1 MYQGY
6 QDKLSLRGF
15 CTLTRFP
22 RGCLRY
28 QLEPQEQRQARLK
41 LVEQERQQVND
52 IALQH
57 QRFGYRGVYVEL
69 NKLYHLG
76 RERVRKSMA
85 ELGLKKERPKRQR
98 KPAPEFSSSCD
109 LPPGRKVQ
117 IDATRFELKQ
127 GIAWKY
133 LVQDVS
139 SRACLAIHT
148 VRSLSQEAAS
158 AALLEAEQVL
168 RKQGI
173 SDPLVIQSD
182 GGSDFTSHYFQDTCL
197 SLGAS
202 WHRCRVSEKGGMGI
216 LERLNRTLKWDFVFW
231 HEVDTF
237 EDLQKLDSEFKAWYN
252 QQRIHSAI
260 NYQTP
265 WQKLLD
271 DVRLSYSVG

>member
-1 MYQGY
+1 MQLYQSH

-15 CTLTRFP
+15 CDLTSFP

-28 QLEPQEQRQARLK
+28 QLETQEQRQTRLRV
-41 LVEQERQQVND
+41 VEQERQQVKEV
-52 IALQH
+52 ALQH

-69 NKLYHLG
+69 NKLYSLG
-76 RERVRKSMA
+76 REKVRKHMA
-85 ELGLKKERPKRQR
+85 DLGLKKERPKRKR
-98 KPAPEFSSSCD
+98 KAAPEFASVCE
-109 LPPGRKVQ
+109 LPEGRKVQ

-133 LVQDVS
+133 LVQDVA

-173 SDPLVIQSD
+173 TDPLVIQSD
-182 GGSDFTSHYFQDTCL
+182 GGSDFTSHHFQDMCL

-202 WHRCRVSEKGGMGI
+202 WHRCRVSEKGGSRWKI
-216 LERLNRTLKWDFVFW
+216 LNIG
-231 HEVDTF
+231 
-237 EDLQKLDSEFKAWYN
+237 S
-252 QQRIHSAI
+252 
-260 NYQTP
+260 
-265 WQKLLD
+265 
-271 DVRLSYSVG
+271 

>member
-1 MYQGY
+1 MQLYQSH

-15 CTLTRFP
+15 CDLTSFP

-28 QLEPQEQRQARLK
+28 QLESREQQQTRSKQLEQEQEQVKETALK
-41 LVEQERQQVND
+41 
-52 IALQH
+52 H
-57 QRFGYRGVYVEL
+57 PTYGYRGVYVEL
-69 NKLYHLG
+69 NKLYTLG
-76 RERVRKSMA
+76 REKVRTYRA
-85 ELGLKKERPKRQR
+85 DLGLKKERPKRKR
-98 KPAPEFSSSCD
+98 KPAPEFASVCD
-109 LPPGRKVQ
+109 LPPGRKLQ

-133 LVQDVS
+133 LVQDVA

-173 SDPLVIQSD
+173 TEPLVIQSD

-202 WHRCRVSEKGGMGI
+202 WHRCRVSEKGGSRWKI
-216 LERLNRTLKWDFVFW
+216 LNIG
-231 HEVDTF
+231 
-237 EDLQKLDSEFKAWYN
+237 S
-252 QQRIHSAI
+252 
-260 NYQTP
+260 
-265 WQKLLD
+265 
-271 DVRLSYSVG
+271 